1 MLGGLPIT
9 KSTLDGLKLHE
20 YFSLLRQR
28 GRGHDADELQESIP
42 RTLETTY
49 EAVSEMTWGLI
60 QERLEAVIQ
69 ELKAQ
74 AVAPLLFGQGDEEA
88 FVGSALPSE
97 QAMRILA
104 GQNADWAAFKARKES
119 SIRG

>member
-1 MLGGLPIT
+1 MPIT
-9 KSTLDGLKLHE
+9 KRTLDSLT
-20 YFSLLRQR
+20 FSQYLTLLRDR

-60 QERLEAVIQ
+60 QGRLEAAVQ

-74 AVAPLLFGQGDEEA
+74 AVAPFLFRQGDEEA
-88 FVGSALPSE
+88 FVGGALPSE

-104 GQNADWAAFKARKES
+104 GQNADWAAFKARNES